1 MIKILLI
8 VLLVIEVAPR
18 AGLEPAT
25 WRLTAARSAKLSYR
39 GIYLLLLYYF
49 ILILEK
55 QKFRFLQL
63 FLLE

>member
-1 MIKILLI
+1 MIKILLS
-8 VLLVIEVAPR
+8 VLPVIEVAPR

-39 GIYLLLLYYF
+39 GIYLLLLYF
-49 ILILEK
+49 NFNLGKTKIPFFAI
-55 QKFRFLQL
+55 

>member
-39 GIYLLLLYYF
+39 GIYFLIYF
-49 ILILEK
+49 ILILK
-55 QKFRFLQL
+55 
-63 FLLE
+63 

>member
-1 MIKILLI
+1 MIKILLS
-8 VLLVIEVAPR
+8 VLLIIEVAPR

-39 GIYLLLLYYF
+39 GIYLLLLYF
-49 ILILEK
+49 NFNLGKTKIPFFAI
-55 QKFRFLQL
+55 

>member
-8 VLLVIEVAPR
+8 ALLVIEVAPR

-39 GIYLLLLYYF
+39 GIYLIIIIFYF
-49 ILILEK
+49 NLGKTKIPFFAI
-55 QKFRFLQL
+55 FFV
-63 FLLE
+63 